1 MNHQANIYFF
11 RTWLFDNIYNKL
23 QYIADVSSLLSS
35 VKVKAVQVNTTPFY
49 FNLICDDQYCGYN
62 VEPMNL
68 KFEADSRFGNMMIRL
83 IQERKEQAIQEC
95 KNILDRL
102 GSNMSP
108 EDYYVSILMNI
119 HMLFS
124 SVLMKSNDGY
134 IISFQ
139 V

>member
-1 MNHQANIYFF
+1 
-11 RTWLFDNIYNKL
+11 
-23 QYIADVSSLLSS
+23 
-35 VKVKAVQVNTTPFY
+35 
-49 FNLICDDQYCGYN
+49 
-62 VEPMNL
+62 MNL